1 VFFSSSRSA
10 RVGARELAGGGQ
22 GRGMS
27 LQRRD
32 APQRLT
38 PRRGAAAQPDPLAA
52 VAAAPPSART
62 RSCLQ
67 PRDQILVPEL
77 AALRRAEDSLRADQ
91 ERLHSKYRFMQP
103 NPVSAR

>member
-1 VFFSSSRSA
+1 PRPP
-10 RVGARELAGGGQ
+10 RQ
-22 GRGMS
+22 PP
-27 LQRRD
+27 RRPLK
-32 APQRLT
+32 APPTPPIR